1 MFHKRVRSGFRPPVS
16 QTPLE
21 PIAFKRV
28 SDYSQAMDAEAVLQ
42 IRSFNRTV
50 AERIGAVHDRFLH
63 RKRPMNESRLI
74 WEIGPD
80 GEELRTLRTRLG
92 LDSGYLTRVMG
103 SLEKQ
108 GLVTVYSTKQD
119 GRVRRA
125 HLTKAGLRERA
136 ELDRRSDDLAVH
148 ILEVLTDRQRDQLT
162 SAMRQVERLLQASM
176 IRFGTEDPT
185 SADAIWC
192 FEQYFAELNARFEAG
207 FDPAR
212 SISADAHELLP
223 PRGALVIAR
232 LRGRPVGCGALKF
245 AEKQSAE
252 LKRMWIAPAVR
263 GLGVG
268 RRMLS
273 ELERLASKRGIRLL
287 RLETNRTLK
296 EAIAL
301 YRGSGYIEVGAFN
314 TEPYAHHWFEKRFKQ
329 SPGSGKRKE
338 HRGESRASMGR
349 KRRTPI

>member
-1 MFHKRVRSGFRPPVS
+1 M
-16 QTPLE
+16 
-21 PIAFKRV
+21 
-28 SDYSQAMDAEAVLQ
+28 
-42 IRSFNRTV
+42 
-50 AERIGAVHDRFLH
+50 
-63 RKRPMNESRLI
+63 
-74 WEIGPD
+74 
-80 GEELRTLRTRLG
+80 
-92 LDSGYLTRVMG
+92 
-103 SLEKQ
+103 
-108 GLVTVYSTKQD
+108 
-119 GRVRRA
+119 RRA

-148 ILEVLTDRQRDQLT
+148 ILEILTDKQRKQLT
-162 SAMRQVERLLQASM
+162 SAMGQVERLLQASM
-176 IRFGTEDPT
+176 VRFETEDPT

-212 SISADAHELLP
+212 SISADAHELVR

-232 LRGRPVGCGALKF
+232 LRSQPVGCGALKF

-263 GLGVG
+263 GWGVG

-287 RLETNRTLK
+287 RLKTNRTLK

-301 YRGSGYIEVGAFN
+301 YRGSGYVEVGAFY
-314 TEPYAHHWFEKRFKQ
+314 TEPYAHHWFEKRSNNLRGLAQ
-329 SPGSGKRKE
+329 GKNTE
-338 HRGESRASMGR
+338 ANHGR
-349 KRRTPI
+349 RWDVNGGPPFEIER

>member
-1 MFHKRVRSGFRPPVS
+1 
-16 QTPLE
+16 
-21 PIAFKRV
+21 
-28 SDYSQAMDAEAVLQ
+28 
-42 IRSFNRTV
+42 
-50 AERIGAVHDRFLH
+50 
-63 RKRPMNESRLI
+63 
-74 WEIGPD
+74 
-80 GEELRTLRTRLG
+80 
-92 LDSGYLTRVMG
+92 MG

-301 YRGSGYIEVGAFN
+301 YRGSGYVEVGAFN

-329 SPGSGKRKE
+329 SPGSGKGKE